1 MSLTITNQDIIKY
14 YDECESDYKL
24 LWHLGEQSALHYGF
38 WKADTR
44 LLRDALRNMNDYVL
58 DMLGL
63 KPGEQYLD
71 AGCGIGG
78 TAMYATSKCRCSVHG
93 ISLSEKQI
101 QTAKFKSGSKNLIG
115 SVDFSVQNFCNTSF
129 DSASFDGVYG
139 IESICHAFDKKS
151 FFLEAY
157 RLLKS
162 GGQLVVADFFE
173 SKHNMEPAE
182 KNLMAKWAESWAVP
196 SFSNFENFIQDAENI
211 GLKLVENNNIS
222 QAIQKTARRLY
233 YCFFPG
239 LLCHGFL
246 RMFGLRKK
254 TQGRNVWSTYY
265 QYKSLQNKLWDYR
278 VMKFVKN

>member
-1 MSLTITNQDIIKY
+1 MPLTITNQDIIKY

-38 WKADTR
+38 WKEDTR
-44 LLRDALRNMNDYVL
+44 LLREALRNMNDYVL
-58 DMLGL
+58 GILNL
-63 KPGEQYLD
+63 KPGNTYLD

-78 TAMYATSKCRCSVHG
+78 TAMYASSLCKCTVHG

-101 QTAKFKSGSKNLIG
+101 NTAKTKSGSKNLIG
-115 SVDFSVQNFCNTSF
+115 SVDFSVQDFCKTSF
-129 DSASFDGVYG
+129 ESASFDGVYG

-151 FFLEAY
+151 FFREAH
-157 RLLKS
+157 RLLKP
-162 GGQLVVADFFE
+162 GGYLVVADFFE
-173 SKHNMEPAE
+173 SKSDMNPDE

-239 LLCHGFL
+239 LICHGFL